1 MNVEENIQAEVV
13 NRETR
18 HQGNRP
24 IQVTDSA
31 DGVDHDSKMR
41 KLAEMR
47 SLTKVDVKMDG
58 RK

>member
-1 MNVEENIQAEVV
+1 MNVQDNIQAEVV

-18 HQGNRP
+18 HHGNRP

-31 DGVDHDSKMR
+31 DRVDHDSKMR

-47 SLTKVDVKMDG
+47 SLTNVC
-58 RK
+58 

>member
-1 MNVEENIQAEVV
+1 MNVQDNIQAEVV

-18 HQGNRP
+18 HQRNRP
-24 IQVTDSA
+24 IQATDSA

-47 SLTKVDVKMDG
+47 SSTNVC
-58 RK
+58 

>member
-1 MNVEENIQAEVV
+1 MNVEDNIEAEVG

-41 KLAEMR
+41 KLAEMN
-47 SLTKVDVKMDG
+47 SSTNVC
-58 RK
+58 